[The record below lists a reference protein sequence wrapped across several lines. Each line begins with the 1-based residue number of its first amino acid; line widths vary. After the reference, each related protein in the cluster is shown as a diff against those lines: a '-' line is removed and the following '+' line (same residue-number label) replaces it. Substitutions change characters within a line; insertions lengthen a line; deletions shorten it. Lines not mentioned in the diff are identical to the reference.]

1 MVTDL
6 MPAQVRD
13 SSHRKSGASP
23 AVGLQVSSAICGETA
38 AKRAVDFSCSDR
50 LCPGLENGSN
60 GITKQNAGSFLPS
73 TFGGST
79 DSICART
86 QKVNT
91 WPGDPMAILASFP
104 DFDFAQAHARA

>member
-6 MPAQVRD
+6 KPAQVRD
-13 SSHRKSGASP
+13 SSHRKSGP
-23 AVGLQVSSAICGETA
+23 AQRSACKCLPPSAGETA

-50 LCPGLENGSN
+50 LCPVLENGSN

-73 TFGGST
+73 TFGGS
-79 DSICART
+79 ICART

-91 WPGDPMAILASFP
+91 WPGDPNGNFSLVP
-104 DFDFAQAHARA
+104 